1 MTRVQLTLTYPIKF
15 IVPQYKGVTMIFIGI
30 DIAKLSFDVAVLR
43 DGHYHSRQFKN
54 VPAGFSQLSKWVSS
68 FKQPAYFCLEATGIY
83 GLALA
88 KHCHKSNQKIIVA
101 NPIQTH
107 AFAKME
113 MARNKTDKADSMSIA
128 RYCQHI
134 FNQGAIDK
142 RLFVPKSAA
151 FERVQ
156 FLVTRLDQL
165 NKMKS
170 QENNRLGVSLDKMA
184 ARSIKSMLTYIDKQI
199 TAIKKE
205 IAIIVKQDEQLTTQ
219 FNLLISIRGIAD
231 KTAWAL
237 LAYIGDI
244 NLFDNAKQI
253 SSYAGLNPSIDQSG
267 TSINRSRLSKMGC
280 ARLRKSLYMPALVAA
295 RFNPI
300 MLAFYNKLLSK
311 GKPKKVALVAVMRK
325 LLVLAYGV
333 LKSGKPF
340 DVNHQISTNLA

>member
-1 MTRVQLTLTYPIKF
+1 MFV
-15 IVPQYKGVTMIFIGI
+15 GI
-30 DIAKLSFDVAVLR
+30 DISKLRFDVAVLM
-43 DGHYHSRQFKN
+43 DGRYQHQHFNNTPS
-54 VPAGFSQLSKWVSS
+54 GFSQLSKWVSS
-68 FKQPAYFCLEATGIY
+68 FKHPAYFCLEATGIY

-88 KHCHKSNQKIIVA
+88 KHLAEKKQQVIVA

-113 MARNKTDKADSMSIA
+113 MSRNKTDKADAMSIA
-128 RYCQHI
+128 RYCQHL
-134 FNQGAIDK
+134 FNQGAIEGK
-142 RLFVPKSAA
+142 LFTPRAPA

-165 NKMKS
+165 NKLKS
-170 QENNRLGVSLDKMA
+170 QENNRLDVSLDKTA
-184 ARSIKSMLTYIDKQI
+184 ARSIKAMLTCIDKQI

-205 IAIIVKQDEQLTTQ
+205 IAAIVKQDKQLTIHVD
-219 FNLLISIRGIAD
+219 LLNSINGIAD

-244 NLFDNAKQI
+244 SLFDNAKQI
-253 SSYAGLNPSIDQSG
+253 SSYAGLNPSIAQSG
-267 TSINRSRLSKMGC
+267 TSINRSSLSKMGC
-280 ARLRKSLYMPALVAA
+280 ARLRKSLYMPALVAV
-295 RFNPI
+295 RFNPL
-300 MLAFYNKLLSK
+300 MMAFYEKLLAK

-340 DVNHQISTNLA
+340 DVNYQN